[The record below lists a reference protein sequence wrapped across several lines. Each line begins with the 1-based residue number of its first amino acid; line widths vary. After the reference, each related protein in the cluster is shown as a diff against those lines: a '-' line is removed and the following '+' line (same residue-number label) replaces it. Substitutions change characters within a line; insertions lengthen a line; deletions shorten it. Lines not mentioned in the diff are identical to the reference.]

1 MTKEELANRA
11 VFPMG
16 KENTAFA
23 QYFQGQS
30 YLNMLTT
37 EGICNPPLP
46 YLYTLFRITDT
57 KIRF

>member
-30 YLNMLTT
+30 YLNAHDR
-37 EGICNPPLP
+37 GSGHWKCNL
-46 YLYTLFRITDT
+46 
-57 KIRF
+57 